1 MATLRQLLIDASAG
15 NGSVALIGGPV
26 GCGKTALLQYFY
38 AHAVQE
44 GAFVL
49 TATAARGEA
58 ALPLGVVRQLFSG
71 EKMPA
76 RARGRVEETLGVRH
90 SPDVRAAS
98 DTVTIDNS
106 EARVAD
112 GLYAVLLE
120 LSSTRPVV
128 VAVDDLQY
136 ADAASLRV
144 LSYVQRRTASAQLL
158 LVLTELS
165 LGKLAHPEFH
175 AELLRQPNCV
185 KIRLGLLPRLATKAL
200 VESRLGPDA
209 AAEVG
214 DFFHRVSGGSP
225 LLLSAMIDDYQAA
238 AVPGAVRH
246 DAEYA
251 SREALT
257 LALTSCLHRPEGRST
272 DIAQALAV
280 LGPAASVQTLAQ
292 VLDIDPESARYG
304 LAWLTAAGLLEAGR
318 FRHPVARTIILEDMA
333 PADRRGLHLRVADVL
348 HDGGAP
354 PSAIAE
360 HLVAAGRAS
369 EEWMIGVLR
378 DAADAAVTA
387 DRPETAVRCL
397 DLAHGQCGDLAQ
409 RAALTAVRAR
419 IAWRSSPAGAMRYVK
434 ELCEAAHAGHLGDQ
448 DVAMLLHHLLWS
460 GRVEDARV
468 VLADWRSRLSGQDC
482 VVAEELTALDWSY
495 PALSGPDG
503 CAFKARETTP
513 HSPGSAAG
521 RWTVDT
527 LAGTTGDET
536 LANAE
541 GVLRSNRLSVSTV
554 DLLHAA
560 VLTLLHIGRP
570 DRAALWSAKL
580 LREADG
586 RSAATW
592 QALFGSLRADAA
604 VRQGDLTA
612 AIAYGE
618 SAISRLSVADWGVGI
633 GGPLSSLVLAASLRG
648 EASKAAGYMRRP
660 VPDATFETRF
670 GLQYL
675 HARGHCHLAAGRPRA
690 ALADFENCGHLMD
703 AWGVDLP
710 CYIPWR
716 SGAAEV
722 HLLLRDREAARVL
735 VEEQMARPGGDL
747 ACIQGESL
755 RLLAATAESVDERLS
770 LLGEAVELLTPAT
783 SRFEFARCLADLSG
797 AYESAGDDDR
807 AGALRERALAM
818 ARPYAAPRIWS
829 VPALPVAQCA
839 EPASTSGGEAL
850 SEAEKRVADLAA
862 VGHTNRAIA
871 RKLFITVSTVEQH
884 LTRVYRKL
892 SVRHR
897 AELATRLRVVSSD
910 SLCSS

>member
-1 MATLRQLLIDASAG
+1 MATLQQLLIDASSG

-38 AHAVQE
+38 AHAVDE
-44 GAFVL
+44 GAIVL

-58 ALPLGVVRQLFSG
+58 ALPLGVVGQLFSG
-71 EKMPA
+71 EKIPA
-76 RARGRVEETLGVRH
+76 ESRGRVEEFLGARH
-90 SPDVRAAS
+90 SPEARAAS
-98 DTVTIDNS
+98 DTVTIGNS
-106 EARVAD
+106 EAQVAD

-120 LSSTRPVV
+120 LSGTRPVV

-144 LSYVQRRTASAQLL
+144 LSYVQRRMASARLL

-165 LGKLAHPEFH
+165 LGRLAHPEFH

-185 KIRLGLLPRLATKAL
+185 KIRLGLLPGPATKAL
-200 VESRLGPDA
+200 VESRLGADA
-209 AAEVG
+209 EAAVG

-257 LALTSCLHRPEGRST
+257 LALTSCLHRSQGRSAEV
-272 DIAQALAV
+272 AQALAV
-280 LGPAASVQTLAQ
+280 LGPAGSARLLAQ
-292 VLDIDPESARYG
+292 VLDTDPESAQYG
-304 LAWLTAAGLLEAGR
+304 LAALTAAGLLEAGR
-318 FRHPVARTIILEDMA
+318 FRHPAARTIILEAMA
-333 PADRRGLHLRVADVL
+333 PAERRALHLRAASAL
-348 HDGGAP
+348 HHEGAP
-354 PSAIAE
+354 PSAVAE

-369 EEWMIGVLR
+369 EEWMIAVLR
-378 DAADAAVTA
+378 DAADAAVAA
-387 DRPETAVRCL
+387 DRPEAALRCL
-397 DLAHGQCGDLAQ
+397 DLAHGQCGDPAQ

-419 IAWRSSPAGAMRYVK
+419 IAWRSSPAGAMRYVT
-434 ELCEAAHAGHLGDQ
+434 ELCEAAREGHLGDR

-460 GRVEDARV
+460 GRVEDARA
-468 VLADWRSRLSGQDC
+468 VLAGRRSRPSGQDG
-482 VVAEELTALDWSY
+482 VVAEELTALNWWY

-503 CAFKARETTP
+503 CVLKVKETA
-513 HSPGSAAG
+513 PGSAVG

-527 LAGTTGDET
+527 LAGITDDET
-536 LANAE
+536 LTNAE
-541 GVLRSNRLSVSTV
+541 GVLHSNRLGVSTL
-554 DLLHAA
+554 DLLHTA

-580 LREADG
+580 LREADD

-592 QALFGSLRADAA
+592 QALFGSLRAEAA
-604 VRQGDLTA
+604 VAQGELAA
-612 AIAYGE
+612 AICYGE
-618 SAISRLSVADWGVGI
+618 SAIGRLSVADWGVGI

-648 EASKAAGYMRRP
+648 EASKAAEYMRRP

-703 AWGVDLP
+703 VWGVDLP
-710 CYIPWR
+710 CYIAWR

-722 HLLLRDREAARVL
+722 HLLLRNREEARAL

-747 ACIQGESL
+747 ACVRGESL
-755 RLLAATAESVDERLS
+755 RLLAATAESVDDRLS

-783 SRFEFARCLADLSG
+783 NRFEFARCLADLSG
-797 AYESAGDDDR
+797 AYESAGDEDR

-829 VPALPVAQCA
+829 VPALPAVKCA
-839 EPASTSGGEAL
+839 EPARTPRDEVL

-862 VGHTNRAIA
+862 AGHTNRAIA

-897 AELATRLRVVSSD
+897 AELGTRLRVAAVD